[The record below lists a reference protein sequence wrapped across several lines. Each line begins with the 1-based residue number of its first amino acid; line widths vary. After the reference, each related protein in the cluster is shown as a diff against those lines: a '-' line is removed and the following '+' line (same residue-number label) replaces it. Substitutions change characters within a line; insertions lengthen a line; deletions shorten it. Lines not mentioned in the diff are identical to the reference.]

1 MPKTIAITPSWYWPA
16 DVDRVAGI
24 PPFRLDEML
33 VDRVERH
40 RAGDAV
46 LVSGGT
52 RLTGAELAGA
62 VRAVAAGLAARVEP
76 GSLVRLDSTG
86 HVDDIV
92 LFLAALR
99 AGLKVH
105 VTAPGEGT
113 AGSAL
118 AAGLVL
124 GGPGSGDAA
133 AVGVAALSGSGGEG
147 AGTTRAGVHEP
158 VVALETASNA
168 VGGEGRPVVAWH
180 SHRSLLAW
188 AVSLSTFLGADRQ
201 TSFVV
206 DTPLATWSGLTAAAT
221 ALLSGC
227 TLVVPD
233 AGEPVLD
240 AVRREGAGY
249 LLIDLD
255 KAAAL
260 TREAKR
266 DVKDMRGS
274 LHALLLPTSGMY
286 DIDARKR
293 AGKLFGTNA
302 LTVWG
307 LAETGPV
314 FASHPSWYVD
324 ESVGIP
330 ITNAHVVP
338 LEPRSLRPLST
349 LWELVTSARVSVRTP
364 GQMAAYDD
372 STPVPGAFDEAG
384 RFVTSTI
391 ASSDANG
398 MIYVLPD

>member
-24 PPFRLDEML
+24 PPFGLDEML

-46 LVSGGT
+46 LVSGDT
-52 RLTGAELAGA
+52 RLTGSELAGT
-62 VRAVAAGLAARVEP
+62 VRAVAAGLASRAEP
-76 GSLVRLDSTG
+76 GSLVRLESTG

-99 AGLKVH
+99 AGLRVH
-105 VTAPGEGT
+105 LTQAGT
-113 AGSAL
+113 AAGAL
-118 AAGLVL
+118 SPALVL
-124 GGPGSGDAA
+124 GGPGSTDAS
-133 AVGVAALSGSGGEG
+133 AVGVAALSGSGDAG
-147 AGTTRAGVHEP
+147 AHAARAGVHDP

-168 VGGEGRPVVAWH
+168 ADGEGRPVVAWH

-206 DTPLATWSGLTAAAT
+206 DTPLGTWSGLTAAAT

-249 LLIDLD
+249 LLIDLE

-274 LHALLLPTSGMY
+274 LHALLFPTSGMY